1 MGGNSGRKA
10 KLSRSRPPRRAL
22 DQNWEYLEYAECLFR
37 RQNADTADLWNIEQ
51 WDSVRDKWVLLKLGH
66 PFRIKPVIL
75 GITLTAAQVV
85 KRKKTLVEAS
95 VVTPQVQGSSRR
107 KSPKK
112 SVRRKTNLFR

>member
-37 RQNADTADLWNIEQ
+37 RQNTDTADLWNIEQ

-75 GITLTAAQVV
+75 GITLTSAQVV
-85 KRKKTLVEAS
+85 KRKKALVEAIG
-95 VVTPQVQGSSRR
+95 VTPEVQGSSRR
-107 KSPKK
+107 KSPQKPA
-112 SVRRKTNLFR
+112 RRKTNVSR